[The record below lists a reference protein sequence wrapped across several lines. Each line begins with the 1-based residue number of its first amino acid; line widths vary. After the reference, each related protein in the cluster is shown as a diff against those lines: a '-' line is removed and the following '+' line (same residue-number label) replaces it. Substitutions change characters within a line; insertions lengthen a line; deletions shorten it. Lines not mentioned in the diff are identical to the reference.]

1 MNKKEIAEI
10 KKLFTPSHCAITRI
24 CGCYVDAEKNIKT
37 KLKEAFLS
45 LEEEEMFK
53 YFKIFKST
61 LSGTIGKNLL
71 NMEFPLSQESEGG
84 TQEFLLKLRNSELKN
99 EALID
104 EFYEKVMA
112 DYLYPENY
120 YIILIHGA
128 YDVPGRASDN
138 LDMDDASDY
147 VYEFILCSICPVKLD
162 KPGLCYNVS
171 HNTIENRVQDWV
183 VGAPE
188 NGFLFPAFTD
198 RNTDIH
204 NLLYFTKNAEMDQP
218 DFLDHFLGCQ
228 APLSAKSQKE
238 TFQSIIEETLDSACD
253 FSTVMTIQENLNTMI
268 EERKDDPEP
277 VVLDKHEV
285 KRLLASSG
293 VPNEQLDEFDEKYE
307 SIADE
312 KASFVASNVAS
323 TRNYEIRT
331 PDVIIKVSPE
341 KAQLIETRMIPNFNS
356 QMTASLSHCPKK
368 KAAVPDKRAAA
379 FSSFY
384 LCLAECFSKCNACC
398 LSFIIWRVCAD
409 HAVAYQLGAIIFA
422 AFFPGAHPLAV
433 SPSIGTE
440 QSDFLSGEFGFTCG
454 EHWLELGIFQ
464 LFCPHS
470 RASESDCIVCI
481 YIIRREICASQNRNF
496 CACLLCSLCY
506 FLCHHFCVAGS
517 TPINYCYF
525 AHVSNPSFFIF

>member
-84 TQEFLLKLRNSELKN
+84 TQEFLLKLRNSELKD

-128 YDVPGRASDN
+128 YDVPGR
-138 LDMDDASDY
+138 
-147 VYEFILCSICPVKLD
+147 
-162 KPGLCYNVS
+162 
-171 HNTIENRVQDWV
+171 
-183 VGAPE
+183 GAPE

-341 KAQLIETRMIPNFNS
+341 KAQLIETRTIDGTPYI
-356 QMTASLSHCPKK
+356 LIE
-368 KAAVPDKRAAA
+368 AADEVEINGILLKPSRPSD
-379 FSSFY
+379 
-384 LCLAECFSKCNACC
+384 
-398 LSFIIWRVCAD
+398 AD
-409 HAVAYQLGAIIFA
+409 D
-422 AFFPGAHPLAV
+422 
-433 SPSIGTE
+433 TE
-440 QSDFLSGEFGFTCG
+440 F
-454 EHWLELGIFQ
+454 
-464 LFCPHS
+464 
-470 RASESDCIVCI
+470 
-481 YIIRREICASQNRNF
+481 
-496 CACLLCSLCY
+496 
-506 FLCHHFCVAGS
+506 
-517 TPINYCYF
+517 
-525 AHVSNPSFFIF
+525 